1 MQPASHFWELILGTV
16 IALLPI
22 INPFASTPVFLAI
35 TEGDTE
41 VQRERQ
47 ARRGCLYMVAIL
59 VLSLIGGTFIMN
71 FFGISIPGLR
81 IAGGLLVSGIGLS
94 MLSPRTLA
102 QEERERDAARAKR
115 DISFTPL
122 AMPMLSGPGSIAV
135 TIGFTSLART
145 PLDYAAIILGIVVVA
160 LISYLVLR
168 ISSRIV
174 LVIGINGMSA
184 LTKIMGFLL
193 LCIGIQ
199 FVVNGLL
206 GIATDPEVLRGL
218 RDAVLAPKAAS

>member
-1 MQPASHFWELILGTV
+1 MPPVSHFWELILGTV

-22 INPFASTPVFLAI
+22 INPLASTPVFLAI

-41 VQRERQ
+41 RQRERQ
-47 ARRGCLYMVAIL
+47 ARRGCLFMVAIL

-94 MLSPRTLA
+94 MLSTRSLA

-135 TIGFTSLART
+135 TIGFTSLAQT

-174 LVIGINGMSA
+174 LVVGINGMSA

-193 LCIGIQ
+193 LCIGVQ
-199 FVVNGLL
+199 FIVNGIL
-206 GIATDPEVLRGL
+206 GIATDPDLLRSL
-218 RDAVLAPKAAS
+218 KTAAGTPS

>member
-1 MQPASHFWELILGTV
+1 MQPVSHFWELILGTV

-94 MLSPRTLA
+94 MLSSRTAA

-135 TIGFTSLART
+135 TIGFTSLAQT
-145 PLDYAAIILGIVVVA
+145 PLDYAAIILGIIVVA
-160 LISYLVLR
+160 FISYLVLR

-174 LVIGINGMSA
+174 QVIGINGMSA

-206 GIATDPEVLRGL
+206 GVATDPEVLRGI
-218 RDAVLAPKAAS
+218 REAVLTPKATP